1 MGNRKLRRG
10 ISPAITT
17 LVLVSVA
24 IAVGLIVGIILYT
37 QTRAMGTKGSSLQL
51 YVDAHDIGNG
61 YNAITVNIKNTGPE
75 DVRVT
80 SINVYV
86 GGTAKSCNFN
96 IPSNGVIIKAGGTG
110 SFATVCQ
117 TNQGVG
123 GRIAVIVTG
132 ETTQTSITVKASA
145 SAEIL
150 P

>member
-1 MGNRKLRRG
+1 MRGRKLRRG

-61 YNAITVNIKNTGPE
+61 YNAITVNVKNTGPE
-75 DVRVT
+75 DVRIS
-80 SINVYV
+80 SISVYV
-86 GGTAKSCNFN
+86 GGTTKSCNFN
-96 IPSNGVIIKAGGTG
+96 LPNNGVIIKAGGTG

-123 GRIAVIVTG
+123 GKIAVVVTG

-145 SAEIL
+145 SAEVL